1 MAYVSVPKDLSKVKS
16 KIAFN
21 LTKRQLLCF
30 SGAALLG
37 FPVYLCTKDVLG
49 TSTAGILMVLIMA
62 PFFFLAM
69 YEKDGLPFEQIL
81 LNYLNFLRTA
91 QVRTYQTDNLYRQ
104 LEHLKEK
111 TKKEVNI
118 FELQKKKK

>member
-1 MAYVSVPKDLSKVKS
+1 MYRYPRFEQGQIQNRIQSHQAPASVLFRSGIAGIPGLSLHQD
-16 KIAFN
+16 A
-21 LTKRQLLCF
+21 
-30 SGAALLG
+30 
-37 FPVYLCTKDVLG
+37 LG

-81 LNYLNFLRTA
+81 LNYLNFLRTD